1 MTSIRSRLLVWLL
14 GGVTAALAAGGV
26 STYLLAREEANALAD
41 YQLQQTALSLRDH
54 AIAAELA
61 ARKEDPD
68 DALEVLVQIWGR
80 EGARLYRSNPRR
92 TMPGNA
98 RIGFADVAAPDGAY
112 RVFAIQAGE
121 QVIQIAQPMWVRE
134 RLAAQLALRTLW
146 PFALLLPLL
155 AALVWTTVGRGLA
168 PLERVAREVRR
179 RSHTS
184 LEPLRESGLPDEVR
198 PLAHA
203 LNDLLQR
210 LGQTLENQR
219 TFVAD
224 AAHELRT
231 PLAALALQAQLLAR
245 APDAAER
252 SEALASLREGIER
265 ASRLVQ
271 QLLALARAEDA
282 AAASPGEVQVAS
294 AILDAI
300 QQLTPMAQ
308 AKGVDLALV
317 RSETIRARCDAGAL
331 AMLLA
336 NLIDNALRYT
346 PAPGAVNV
354 AAHREGEAVVIAVED
369 SGPGIP
375 PQERDRVFDRFY
387 RRPGASGEG
396 SGLGLAI
403 VRRIAERAG
412 GTVELGQA
420 ALGGL
425 RVCVRLPIAAG

>member
-1 MTSIRSRLLVWLL
+1 VTSIRSRLLAWLL

-26 STYLLAREEANALAD
+26 STYFLAREEANALAD

-54 AIAAELA
+54 AVAAERA
-61 ARKEDPD
+61 ARQEDPD
-68 DALEVLVQIWGR
+68 DAMEILVQIWGR
-80 EGARLYRSNPRR
+80 EGARLYRSNPRSA
-92 TMPGNA
+92 MPGNA
-98 RIGFADVAAPDGAY
+98 RIGYADVEAPDGRY

-121 QVIQIAQPMWVRE
+121 QVIQVAQPLWVRE

-184 LEPLRESGLPDEVR
+184 LEPLREGGLPDEVR

-210 LGQTLENQR
+210 LGQTLEAQR

-231 PLAALALQAQLLAR
+231 PLAALALQSQLLER

-252 SEALASLREGIER
+252 RAALANLREGIER

-271 QLLALARAEDA
+271 QLLALARAEEAVDA
-282 AAASPGEVQVAS
+282 APEAARVDDVARE
-294 AILDAI
+294 AIR
-300 QQLTPMAQ
+300 QLTAVAQ
-308 AKGVDLALV
+308 AKGVDLGLV
-317 RSETIRARCDAGAL
+317 RSESVRARCGAPAL
-331 AMLLA
+331 ATLVA
-336 NLIDNALRYT
+336 NLIDNAVRYT
-346 PAPGAVNV
+346 PASGQVNV
-354 AAHREGEAVVIAVED
+354 SAYGEGDAALILVED

-375 PQERDRVFDRFY
+375 AQDRDRVFDRFY
-387 RRPGASGEG
+387 RQPGAGGDG

-403 VRRIAERAG
+403 ARRIAERAG
-412 GTVELGQA
+412 GSIALEDA
-420 ALGGL
+420 AIGGL
-425 RVCVRLPIAAG
+425 RVRVRLPRAAG